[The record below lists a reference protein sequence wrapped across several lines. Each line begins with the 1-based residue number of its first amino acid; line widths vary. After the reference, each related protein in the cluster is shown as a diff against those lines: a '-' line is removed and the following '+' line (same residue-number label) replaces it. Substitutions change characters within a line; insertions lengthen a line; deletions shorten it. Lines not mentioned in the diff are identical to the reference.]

1 MKIRKFFTKRIAI
14 AAAAAIAIASVA
26 LPGLNGMMNGN
37 SVSADGTGGG
47 YYLQL
52 GDVKG
57 SSKDEGHENWINL
70 LSVRQ
75 SIRRPT
81 GASTGSVRVRSGAQF
96 GDIVT
101 VKEVDASTP
110 KLQEAIADGT
120 VFPRVEIQLTSSDGG
135 RQPPYLMW
143 ELKNVRISSYSI
155 NGSADGNSIPVEEIS
170 LNFEEIKVTYSD
182 NANDGSSKGNVEYTW
197 KVEEG
202 VK

>member
-1 MKIRKFFTKRIAI
+1 MKIRRFFTKRIAI
-14 AAAAAIAIASVA
+14 AAAAAIATASVA

-75 SIRRPT
+75 SITRPT

-135 RQPPYLMW
+135 RQQPYLMW

>member
-70 LSVRQ
+70 LSVSQ
-75 SIRRPT
+75 SITRPT

-135 RQPPYLMW
+135 RQQPYLMW